1 VAQIADTIRGS
12 AGGKEIPKGSHVVG
26 LDIGIPYP
34 WVAVRPLTTVVCA
47 CACACVCVCARFH
60 TYERVCLCARALS
73 YVRTHIQDAIIYF
86 NPNRKIGTGA
96 SVIYPL
102 LGASAYG
109 WKFIGSE
116 CNEESFVSAQRIV
129 SANAAIRNDIQIDVR
144 FQASSSS
151 ILTGVLKED
160 EMIDFVM
167 CNPPFFE
174 SEGDRGLK
182 QNLD

>member
-1 VAQIADTIRGS
+1 MCVSYAHIYHTLLFI
-12 AGGKEIPKGSHVVG
+12 
-26 LDIGIPYP
+26 
-34 WVAVRPLTTVVCA
+34 LTQ
-47 CACACVCVCARFH
+47 
-60 TYERVCLCARALS
+60 TY
-73 YVRTHIQDAIIYF
+73 
-86 NPNRKIGTGA
+86 IGTGA

-144 FQASSSS
+144 FQASSSN

>member
-1 VAQIADTIRGS
+1 MR
-12 AGGKEIPKGSHVVG
+12 
-26 LDIGIPYP
+26 
-34 WVAVRPLTTVVCA
+34 VRVFVCA
-47 CACACVCVCARFH
+47 RASIRKRVCARFH
-60 TYERVCLCARALS
+60 THT
-73 YVRTHIQDAIIYF
+73 YVRFIRTHLPYAIIYF

-144 FQASSSS
+144 FQASSSN

>member
-1 VAQIADTIRGS
+1 MRLPSVHSQ
-12 AGGKEIPKGSHVVG
+12 
-26 LDIGIPYP
+26 LLC
-34 WVAVRPLTTVVCA
+34 VRVR
-47 CACACVCVCARFH
+47 VCVCARAFI
-60 TYERVCLCARALS
+60 
-73 YVRTHIQDAIIYF
+73 RTHIPHVIIYF
-86 NPNRKIGTGA
+86 DPNRKIGTGA

-144 FQASSSS
+144 FQASSSN
-151 ILTGVLKED
+151 LLNGVLKED

-174 SEGDRGLK
+174 SEGDRSLK